1 MQKLNKKKKIKNPT
15 KHPKP
20 TTPPWEPISL
30 QLPPP
35 PQENLWGKSPEMG
48 LWLPQYRHSNT
59 RPPTPR
65 PSPAPQR
72 KRSASP
78 PPRRPPLPLT
88 RRGLGRGPGPRS
100 LSSPPEGW
108 VRGSGTP
115 AVGTARGWGYGER
128 VQPGAAAP
136 RRPRFAP
143 PRLFAGTQK
152 EKRWSVG
159 PRPAG
164 RQRPERRGSRSAPG
178 PGQCGDT
185 SVFFLRAPGTKWPPP
200 PRPAPL
206 TLRAARRCANC
217 GPPKHL
223 RLFTELNYALSA
235 PGETP
240 PRAVAGGLRKVRNVL
255 YLEPGPCVRKAEGR
269 SNAIPQSQLRK
280 ERSRNPFCRAGN
292 TWAEAHVT

>member
-1 MQKLNKKKKIKNPT
+1 MRIY
-15 KHPKP
+15 
-20 TTPPWEPISL
+20 
-30 QLPPP
+30 
-35 PQENLWGKSPEMG
+35 NLWGENPHEWDLRSP
-48 LWLPQYRHSNT
+48 NT
-59 RPPTPR
+59 HPPYPAASPLPPTQSFG
-65 PSPAPQR
+65 SPT
-72 KRSASP
+72 SP
-78 PPRRPPLPLT
+78 PSHADPPLT

-100 LSSPPEGW
+100 LSWPPEGSA
-108 VRGSGTP
+108 RGSGTP
-115 AVGTARGWGYGER
+115 AVATARGWGYEAR

-143 PRLFAGTQK
+143 PRLFAGAQK

-164 RQRPERRGSRSAPG
+164 RQRPERRGSRSTPG

-206 TLRAARRCANC
+206 TLRAARRCAKC

-223 RLFTELNYALSA
+223 RLFTEPSYALSA
-235 PGETP
+235 LGQTP

-255 YLEPGPCVRKAEGR
+255 CLEPGPRAKKAEGR
-269 SNAIPQSQLRK
+269 SNAIPQRQLRK
-280 ERSRNPFCRAGN
+280 ERAP
-292 TWAEAHVT
+292 

>member
-1 MQKLNKKKKIKNPT
+1 HTRTCGGKISTNGILCPPIPPLQHTSPNPAAY
-15 KHPKP
+15 P
-20 TTPPWEPISL
+20 L
-30 QLPPP
+30 V
-35 PQENLWGKSPEMG
+35 PE
-48 LWLPQYRHSNT
+48 RE
-59 RPPTPR
+59 
-65 PSPAPQR
+65 
-72 KRSASP
+72 RSASP
-78 PPRRPPLPLT
+78 TAPPPSRPSNPPLT

-108 VRGSGTP
+108 ARGSGTP

-143 PRLFAGTQK
+143 PRLFGGTQK

-185 SVFFLRAPGTKWPPP
+185 SVFFLRSHGTKWPPP

-206 TLRAARRCANC
+206 TLRAARCCANC

-223 RLFTELNYALSA
+223 RVFTEPNYVLSA
-235 PGETP
+235 LGETP
-240 PRAVAGGLRKVRNVL
+240 PRAVAGGLRKVGLYQMTEEKLTSLWTTTHCALQDFCASQNVL
-255 YLEPGPCVRKAEGR
+255 QMVCFTGLSKTAYYLHSSYGKTFMDVSSIKVP
-269 SNAIPQSQLRK
+269 LY
-280 ERSRNPFCRAGN
+280 
-292 TWAEAHVT
+292 